1 MDDAVDTLHR
11 LGRKAWFAVV
21 GSAQI
26 IDKAL
31 YRVNVQ
37 SVQLAKLVAP
47 IALLGVV
54 SAWDGFYN
62 VFLAFIS
69 FSQFIYSS
77 LLFTPDL
84 TKTSHFLRSI
94 LK

>member
-37 SVQLAKLVAP
+37 SVQLDRPQGGLDVDP
-47 IALLGVV
+47 
-54 SAWDGFYN
+54 D
-62 VFLAFIS
+62 VFLICLDGEWLYAP
-69 FSQFIYSS
+69 QVVP
-77 LLFTPDL
+77 LPDIQPL
-84 TKTSHFLRSI
+84 AHGHF
-94 LK
+94 